1 MKTVEHQSSLKDVEA
16 IKVVRCTCDNCS
28 TTNKLTPSV
37 LGGGRGHGEAAG
49 AGGAGRD
56 QDMSP
61 ELRQAV
67 ETAKQDRVEVRNAAP
82 ENKAQCEEAAR
93 NSEAEVIR
101 LGGNAG
107 MLGEAQHKGIEPFM
121 VAAVAAASC

>member
-1 MKTVEHQSSLKDVEA
+1 MKTQEHQNSLKDVA
-16 IKVVRCTCDNCS
+16 DTTVVRRACNYYGS
-28 TTNKLTPSV
+28 SSKLTFSV
-37 LGGGRGHGEAAG
+37 PGGGRGHGEAVG
-49 AGGAGRD
+49 AGGAGH
-56 QDMSP
+56 QGDMSP

-107 MLGEAQHKGIEPFM
+107 MLGEAQHTGSEPLLIL
-121 VAAVAAASC
+121 AVAVASR